1 MAHIG
6 ILCHPARGRLYPML
20 AIGRALAERGHQ
32 VTATGHRSTIE
43 LIRSSGLNTIQV
55 DLDGEDPVN
64 HYPSKAGSLSK
75 LFPKLVSRLPGPLGR
90 RTYGLKTYSRSF
102 CAYYAR
108 MVGFDFEVVM
118 PQLED
123 LEIDLLLGSDTSFAG
138 STIAELMGIPLMS
151 VCTGIPLSGDPRQPP
166 EFTLWKDGRTLRS
179 RLRNRAA
186 NHAKRLVER
195 PTLHCVNAFRRS
207 YGLVKFKALHETLS
221 EEGCLCQFPMG
232 LDLPIRSGQSPMFY
246 TGPTFD
252 HSGREETEFPWDK
265 LDGRPLVFASIGT
278 VSDDAREFSS
288 IAGACA
294 DLPVQLVITRGGG
307 RHPLPDTLP
316 GDPLILDYVPQLEL
330 IKRARVV
337 ITHTSANSVLEALGN
352 GVPLI
357 CIPQGFDRYGTA
369 VRAAR
374 SGAAVVV
381 PPRRLTP
388 DGIRGALEA
397 ILENDRFTEAAGNFK
412 ARQDKRDSI
421 AASVHLIEAAL
432 PKENQRPPT
441 PDEPEAFTVAA
452 EDGVPLRGIR
462 WNRDPGGPLEGT
474 VLCLHGLCSD
484 ANGMELVGRHLA
496 RAGLDVIAPDY
507 RGHGLSGPTTARRLT
522 IRQLARDARRIC
534 TELDVSEAWIFSQS
548 LGGKVAV
555 EMLDAPDPSLD
566 IKGLFAFAPPWRL
579 RKAPLKKLPKALLSS
594 LKHIR
599 NMART
604 AGWSAA
610 RTPSRQE
617 YTVMTDMPDLHQPT
631 MRAEVK
637 SVSLRRFAR
646 LFLIMKFSDFGKRGD
661 WTLKSETPIHLYAGR
676 NDRAINNRQLELLAE
691 HQEMRLTWLE
701 CHHVS
706 LMTNETPAHEI
717 GNSIIGRIAEA
728 R

>member
-1 MAHIG
+1 MGHIG

-20 AIGRALAERGHQ
+20 AMGRALAERGHQ
-32 VTATGHRSTIE
+32 VTVVGHRSTIE
-43 LIRSSGLNTIQV
+43 LIRSCGLNAIQV
-55 DLDGEDPVN
+55 DLDCEDPVK

-75 LFPKLVSRLPGPLGR
+75 LFPKVVSRLPGPLGR
-90 RTYGLKTYSRSF
+90 RTFGLRTYSRSF
-102 CAYYAR
+102 GAYYDR

-123 LEIDLLLGSDTSFAG
+123 LELDLLLGSDTSFSG

-179 RLRNRAA
+179 RLRNRAG

-195 PTLHCVNAFRRS
+195 PTLQCLNAVRRS

-221 EEGCLCQFPMG
+221 KEGCLCQFPMG
-232 LDLPIRSGQSPMFY
+232 FDLPIRSGKSPMFY

-252 HSGREETEFPWDK
+252 HSGRESTEFPWDK

-307 RHPLPDTLP
+307 RHPLPGTLP
-316 GDPLILDYVPQLEL
+316 GDPLVLDYVPQLEL

-337 ITHTSANSVLEALGN
+337 ITHSSANSVVEALSN
-352 GVPLI
+352 GVPLV

-381 PPRRLTP
+381 PPGRITP
-388 DGIRGALEA
+388 DGIRGALET
-397 ILENDRFTEAAGNFK
+397 ILEDDRFTEAATHFK
-412 ARQDKRDSI
+412 ARQDRRDSI
-421 AASVHLIEAAL
+421 GASVRLIEASL
-432 PKENQRPPT
+432 PKAKRLPPT
-441 PDEPEAFTVAA
+441 PDEPEAFAISA
-452 EDGVPLRGIR
+452 EDGVTLKGIR
-462 WNRDPGGPLEGT
+462 WNRDPGGPLKGT

-484 ANGMELVGRHLA
+484 CNGMELVGRHLA
-496 RAGLDVIAPDY
+496 RAGLDVIAADY
-507 RGHGLSGPTTARRLT
+507 RGHGLSDATGARRLT
-522 IRQLARDARRIC
+522 IRQLARDAVRIC
-534 TELDVSEAWIFSQS
+534 TELDVSEAWLFSQS
-548 LGGKVAV
+548 LGGSVAV
-555 EMLDAPDPSLD
+555 EMLKTPDPSLD

-594 LKHIR
+594 FKHIR

-604 AGWSAA
+604 AGWSAS

-617 YTVMTDMPDLHQPT
+617 YTVMRDMPDFHEPT

-646 LFLIMKFSDFGKRGD
+646 LFLSMKLSDYNKQGD
-661 WTLKSETPIHLYAGR
+661 WTLECESPIHLYAAR
-676 NDRAINNRQLELLAE
+676 NDRYINNHQLEMLAE
-691 HQEMRLTWLE
+691 HRDMTLTWLE

-706 LMTNETPAHEI
+706 LMTNETHAYEI

-728 R
+728 G

>member
-1 MAHIG
+1 
-6 ILCHPARGRLYPML
+6 ML
-20 AIGRALAERGHQ
+20 AMGRALTERGHH
-32 VTATGHRSTIE
+32 VTAVGHRSTIE
-43 LIRSSGLNTIQV
+43 LIRSCGLNAIQV
-55 DLDGEDPVN
+55 DLDGEDPVR
-64 HYPSKAGSLSK
+64 HYPSKAGGLSK

-90 RTYGLKTYSRSF
+90 RTFGLRTYSRSF
-102 CAYYAR
+102 GAYYDR
-108 MVGFDFEVVM
+108 MVGFDVEVVM
-118 PQLED
+118 PQLQA
-123 LEIDLLLGSDTSFAG
+123 LELDLLLGSDTSFAG

-166 EFTLWKDGRTLRS
+166 EFTLWRDGRTLRS
-179 RLRNRAA
+179 RLRNRAG

-195 PTLHCVNAFRRS
+195 PTLQSLNAFRRS
-207 YGLVKFKALHETLS
+207 HGLVKFKAIHETLS
-221 EEGCLCQFPMG
+221 KEGCLSQFPMG
-232 LDLPIRSGQSPMFY
+232 LDLPIRSGRSPMYY

-252 HSGREETEFPWDK
+252 HSGREDTEFPWDK
-265 LDGRPLVFASIGT
+265 LDDRPLVFASIGT

-288 IAGACA
+288 IASACA

-307 RHPLPDTLP
+307 RHPLQGTLP

-381 PPRRLTP
+381 PPGRLTP
-388 DGIRGALEA
+388 DGIRGALET

-412 ARQDKRDSI
+412 ARQDRRDSI
-421 AASVHLIEAAL
+421 AASVHLIEASL
-432 PKENQRPPT
+432 PKAKRLPPT
-441 PDEPEAFTVAA
+441 PDEPEAFTVVA
-452 EDGVPLRGIR
+452 EDGVPLKGIR
-462 WNRDPGGPLEGT
+462 WNRDPGGPLKGT

-484 ANGMELVGRHLA
+484 CNGMELVGRHLA

-507 RGHGLSGPTTARRLT
+507 RGHGLSGSTTGRRLT
-522 IRQLARDARRIC
+522 FSQLARDARRIC
-534 TELDVSEAWIFSQS
+534 TELDVSEVWLFSQS
-548 LGGKVAV
+548 LGGKIAV
-555 EMLDAPDPSLD
+555 EMLKTTDPALD

-579 RKAPLKKLPKALLSS
+579 RRMPAKKLPKALLSS
-594 LKHIR
+594 VKHIR

-604 AGWSAA
+604 AGWGAS

-617 YTVMTDMPDLHQPT
+617 YTVMTDMPDFHEPT

-646 LFLIMKFSDFGKRGD
+646 LFLMMKLSDFGTRGD
-661 WTLKSETPIHLYAGR
+661 WTLESESPIHLFAAR
-676 NDRAINNRQLELLAE
+676 NDRYINNHQLEMLAE
-691 HQEMRLTWLE
+691 DREMTLTWLE

-706 LMTNETPAHEI
+706 LMTNETHAGEM
-717 GNSIIGRIAEA
+717 GNLIIGRIAEA
-728 R
+728 G